1 MLVNMCFILLS
12 MSNMDSTYTKTLV
25 QTSRIVA
32 VIGGKKESTIRL
44 LNTQYDASYGIKE
57 TPEEVLALIKKE
69 CK

>member
-1 MLVNMCFILLS
+1 MLLCFILLNV
-12 MSNMDSTYTKTLV
+12 SNMDSTYSKMLV
-25 QTSRIVA
+25 QPNRIVSIVA
-32 VIGGKKESTIRL
+32 GKKESTIKL